1 MNTVVPQIG
10 SFHAL
15 LIRYA
20 SPVVPLETIVNDYF
34 THMKIEDANRRA
46 NKLDLPFP
54 VFKSE
59 NTKKAKWMVNIVQF
73 AAYLDKQSQIAL
85 TDHKAMHGEQYAN

>member
-1 MNTVVPQIG
+1 MNTFAPQIN

-15 LIRYA
+15 LIRYG

-59 NTKKAKWMVNIVQF
+59 NTKKAKWMVSLVQLG
-73 AAYLDKQSQIAL
+73 AYLDIQSQIAL
-85 TDHKAMHGEQYAN
+85 QDHKAMNGEKYAK

>member
-59 NTKKAKWMVNIVQF
+59 NTKKAKWMVSLIQF
-73 AAYLDKQSQIAL
+73 ASYLDRQSEIANQ
-85 TDHKAMHGEQYAN
+85 DFKAFNSTKA

>member
-1 MNTVVPQIG
+1 MNSTLTQFN
-10 SFHAL
+10 SFHVL
-15 LIRYA
+15 MIRYG
-20 SPVVPLETIVNDYF
+20 SPVVSLETIVNDYF

-59 NTKKAKWMVNIVQF
+59 NTKKAKWMVNLIQF
-73 AAYLDKQSQIAL
+73 GAYLDQQSRIAL
-85 TDHKAMHGEQYAN
+85 QDHKAMNGEQYAH

>member
-1 MNTVVPQIG
+1 MNAIIPQIG

-34 THMKIEDANRRA
+34 THMKIEEANRRA

-59 NTKKAKWMVNIVQF
+59 PTKKAKWMVNLIQF
-73 AAYLDKQSQIAL
+73 ATYLDQQSEIANQ
-85 TDHKAMHGEQYAN
+85 DFKAMHGEQYAH

>member
-1 MNTVVPQIG
+1 MNTFVPQIN

-15 LIRYA
+15 LIRYG

-34 THMKIEDANRRA
+34 SHMKIADANRRA

-73 AAYLDKQSQIAL
+73 AAYLDRQSEIANQ
-85 TDHKAMHGEQYAN
+85 DFKAFNTIKA

>member
-1 MNTVVPQIG
+1 MNTFAPQIN

-15 LIRYA
+15 LIRYG
-20 SPVVPLETIVNDYF
+20 SPVVPLETIVNDFF

-59 NTKKAKWMVNIVQF
+59 NTKKAKWMVNLVQLG
-73 AAYLDKQSQIAL
+73 AYLDQQSQIAL
-85 TDHKAMHGEQYAN
+85 QDHKAMNGEQYAH